1 MSCKLS
7 VLLLAGLYLPS
18 TLSAQDAC
26 TPLLA
31 GGAFKVTSSDGT
43 LHTYN
48 NAKDFFCSSDFSTYS
63 SQKKTSASG
72 SIIIPGI
79 DLPVGASYD
88 DSNNTDQQKRQQF
101 CGDSSKTFS
110 KDEEQFIAIKE
121 DDKTIVDGFVRCE
134 DGINNQKG
142 YLRPSI
148 VSHSSGVFE
157 IDLTSQ
163 GYPGG
168 HPLIME
174 VRPVTG
180 AETVLADD
188 FAPGAEI
195 PATGLGVGPLVGTY
209 TFKGTAQQATVL
221 VRTTIGS
228 KVLTAKR
235 CPDGM
240 AGSYVVRQDV
250 QHTNPVRMADYRYDF
265 ALTQSSCHPHC
276 GGGDPKDF
284 PLSVGLDV
292 TLRNPKIYC
301 APDGGRAECP
311 LDPISVTQSDDHTL
325 QVHVVSR
332 TVGLPFRVV
341 AEQWSNQSS
350 STRTPVS
357 TPVNIKFFQPFSVSI
372 PNDGGGDVQVNGTYG
387 SMTLDRTSLGSGN
400 PADWLVLQG
409 SPVRGGSSTTYTLMA
424 KPPGCAD

>member
-1 MSCKLS
+1 MRLLFCLGLLSLCASC
-7 VLLLAGLYLPS
+7 
-18 TLSAQDAC
+18 AQSQTDSC
-26 TPLLA
+26 TALLA
-31 GGAFKVTSSDGT
+31 GGAFKSTSSDGSV
-43 LHTYN
+43 HTYN
-48 NAKDFFCSSDFSTYS
+48 NAKDWFCSADFSTYS
-63 SQKKTSASG
+63 SQQNTNASA

-79 DLPVGASYD
+79 DLPVGGSY
-88 DSNNTDQQKRQQF
+88 SNSDAVAQQKRQQF
-101 CGDSSKTFS
+101 CSDTSRTFS
-110 KDEEQFIAIKE
+110 KDEEQFIATRE
-121 DDKTIVDGFVRCE
+121 GDKTIVNGFVQCE
-134 DGINNQKG
+134 DNYNNQKG

-157 IDLTSQ
+157 VDITSQ

-168 HPLIME
+168 HPLITE
-174 VRPVTG
+174 IRPVTG
-180 AETVLADD
+180 ADIVLADD
-188 FAPGAEI
+188 FTPGTPI
-195 PATGLGVGPLVGTY
+195 PTSGTGVGPLVGTY
-209 TFKGTAQQATVL
+209 SFKGTAQQAVVV

-265 ALTQSSCHPHC
+265 AVTQASCHPHC

-284 PLSVGLDV
+284 PLTVGLDV

-311 LDPISVTQSDDHTL
+311 LDPISVALTDDHTL

-332 TVGLPFRVV
+332 TLGLPFRVV
-341 AEQWSNQSS
+341 AEQWSNQST

-357 TPVNIKFFQPFSVSI
+357 NPVDIKYFQPFTVSI
-372 PNDGGGDVQVNGTYG
+372 PNSGGDVLVNGTYG
-387 SMTLDRTSLGSGN
+387 SLVLDRTSLASGS
-400 PADWLVLQG
+400 PAQWLEVQG
-409 SPVRGGSSTTYTLMA
+409 SPVQGGSSITYTLMA
-424 KPPGCAD
+424 KPPGCVD

>member
-1 MSCKLS
+1 MRAMFCLGLTLLCASCAYS
-7 VLLLAGLYLPS
+7 QTDS
-18 TLSAQDAC
+18 C
-26 TPLLA
+26 TALLA
-31 GGAFKVTSSDGT
+31 GGAFKTTTSDGT

-48 NAKDFFCSSDFSTYS
+48 NAKDWFCSSDFSSYS

-88 DSNNTDQQKRQQF
+88 ESSAEDQQKRQQF
-101 CGDSSKTFS
+101 CSDTSRTFS
-110 KDEEQFIAIKE
+110 KDEEQFIATRE
-121 DDKTIVDGFVRCE
+121 GDKTIVDGFVQCE
-134 DGINNQKG
+134 DGLNNKAG

-148 VSHSSGVFE
+148 MSHSSGVFE
-157 IDLTSQ
+157 LDLTSQ

-168 HPLIME
+168 HPLVTE
-174 VRPVTG
+174 VRPVSG
-180 AETVLADD
+180 AEVVLADD
-188 FAPGAEI
+188 FTAGTVI
-195 PATGLGVGPLVGTY
+195 PAAGTGVGPLVGTY
-209 TFKGTAQQATVL
+209 SFKGPAQQAVVL

-235 CPDGM
+235 CPNGM

-250 QHTNPVRMADYRYDF
+250 QHTNPVRMVDYRYDF

-284 PLSVGLDV
+284 PLTVGLDV

-301 APDGGRAECP
+301 APDGGRPECP
-311 LDPISVTQSDDHTL
+311 LDPISVIQVDGQTL

-341 AEQWSNQSS
+341 AEQWSNQTT

-357 TPVNIKFFQPFSVSI
+357 SAVNIQYFQPFSVSI
-372 PNDGGGDVQVNGTYG
+372 PSSGGDIQVNGTYG
-387 SMTLDRTSLGSGN
+387 SLVLDRTSLASGS
-400 PADWLVLQG
+400 PAQWLEVQG
-409 SPVRGGSSTTYTLMA
+409 SPVQGGSSTTYTLMA
-424 KPPGCAD
+424 KPPGCID